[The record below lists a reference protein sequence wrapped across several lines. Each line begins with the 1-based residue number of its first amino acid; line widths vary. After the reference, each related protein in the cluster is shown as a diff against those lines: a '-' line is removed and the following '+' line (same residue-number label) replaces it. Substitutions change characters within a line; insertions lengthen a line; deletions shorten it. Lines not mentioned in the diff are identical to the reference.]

1 MNVTSNT
8 ETGLPDRETPLGQ
21 KERRRTPESRAIRRN
36 RCILLLIS
44 SGLLGPSPVPAAP
57 FTGAVGTMERPSQR
71 LREKPVLPRGE
82 EEQPVI
88 AAPPV
93 PEAAPP
99 ARDAGPPILHLK
111 RVKLEG
117 NTVFSNEELAAITG
131 RYEGKDV
138 SADDLRQLRQ
148 DLTLHYIQ
156 HGYINSG
163 AVLPEQSVQD
173 GELRIKIVEGRLTDV
188 QIEGLDHLREFYLRP
203 RIARDAQEKP
213 LNVKELQENLQLLQQ
228 SQLIKRINAE
238 LAPGLK
244 PGEAILRARVE
255 EARPYFLTLGYN
267 NDGVPSVGAEG
278 FEVWAGHR
286 NLFGVGDQF
295 DGNFNLTEGQE
306 QYEFDYA
313 LPFTPWDTALKL
325 RYQHS
330 EAHVVEEPFDQL
342 NIFNQSETFGV
353 GVFQPVWKSLENTV
367 TLGVIAERRH
377 SKAFLL
383 DEPFPFSRGADDQG
397 VSNVSVLR
405 FGQDWLNRTENRV
418 IALRS
423 VANWGVDVLD
433 ATVHEGGDFVPDGR
447 YFFWLGQA
455 QWIQRLW
462 DTGIEMH
469 LTGNVQLT
477 GDQLLSLEQYALGG
491 MYSVRGYRKNQ
502 VVRDSGYATS
512 LEFRIPILKS
522 QMGEGVMHFTPF
534 FDFGGAWNVNF
545 PTDHPHT
552 LASAGLGLHFDP
564 ARAWHVEFYWAR
576 PIVKVENNGHDLQDS
591 GVHFAVNFSPF

>member
-1 MNVTSNT
+1 
-8 ETGLPDRETPLGQ
+8 
-21 KERRRTPESRAIRRN
+21 
-36 RCILLLIS
+36 
-44 SGLLGPSPVPAAP
+44 
-57 FTGAVGTMERPSQR
+57 MERPSQR

-138 SADDLRQLRQ
+138 TADDLRQLRQ

-173 GELRIKIVEGRLTDV
+173 GELRIKIVEGRLTEV